1 MVKSRTVLLSIAV
14 FLILNVSAW
23 SQVVLIV
30 HPGVKSISASKA
42 EVREVFTGESTSL
55 KDGSRVIPVLLRPGP
70 IEDEFVATFVGKSD
84 SAFRAAWRSL
94 IFSGQAGM
102 PRTLDSEKAVIDYIT
117 RTPGTIGFISRKT
130 PHEGVRILDVR

>member
-1 MVKSRTVLLSIAV
+1 MTKFRTLLLSIAM
-14 FLILNVSAW
+14 FLMVHVRAW

-30 HPGVKSISASKA
+30 HPEGKSASASKA

-55 KDGSRVIPVLLRPGP
+55 KDGSRAIPVLLRPGP

-102 PRTLDSEKAVIDYIT
+102 PRTLDSEKAVVDYVA

-130 PHEGVRILDVR
+130 PHEGVKILDVR